1 MMTSKKSASLRT
13 VSKVA
18 GMGETG
24 EAVVDLVATQLMQHE
39 HGEPKV
45 PRQILISP
53 TWIEGASIRP
63 NNVPH

>member
-1 MMTSKKSASLRT
+1 

-18 GMGETG
+18 GMGEIG